1 MLALRVSLSASS
13 SKIAGICY
21 YPITFYWRI
30 LSDKVSLLGSGSSEV
45 CDLKSDSSAD
55 GVPYDAENLE
65 P

>member
-30 LSDKVSLLGSGSSEV
+30 LSDKVSLLGSGSSEA

-55 GVPYDAENLE
+55 GVP
-65 P
+65 